1 MDNKIRLVM
10 VEPNGSGGLIHY
22 TYQLCTALSAEGIDV
37 TLITGKNYELADF
50 PHNFYVNNM
59 LDLWTLF
66 EARPSKGELNSFW
79 RHQWQKVRWTLRRG
93 VRAFRLIRA
102 WIQLTRYLTDL
113 KPDLIQFSKINF
125 PFESFFLAQLQKRG
139 LTLTQIC
146 HEFELRENTG
156 LFSDIILRTYSNI
169 YTHFSA
175 IFFHANENRKRFL
188 TLFPSMRQELTHIID
203 HGNANWLLKIKS
215 DSLDVLRVQYNLRV
229 DQRVVLFFGLL
240 SPSKGL
246 DDLVDAFA
254 LARSTCNAKLVIAG
268 YPTKHISM
276 PELRARISALG
287 IEDDVIIDARYI
299 PLNQI
304 RPLMELATIAVY
316 PYISSTQSGALQ
328 VAYTFGKPIIAT
340 NVGGLP
346 EAIDDAKSGFLVP
359 VHSPQELADKIVA
372 MINNPDLVE
381 QMGAYAR
388 NLSETR
394 YGWTV
399 IAQNIKA
406 VYDKLMIS

>member
-1 MDNKIRLVM
+1 MDNKIHLVL

-22 TYQLCTALSAEGIDV
+22 TYQLCTALAAGGIDV

-50 PHNFYVNNM
+50 PHNFHVNNM

-66 EARPSKGELNSFW
+66 EAHPSKSELNSFW
-79 RHQWQKVRWTLRRG
+79 KHQWQKVRWTLRRG
-93 VRAFRLIRA
+93 VRALRLIRA
-102 WIQLTRYLTDL
+102 WVQLTRHLTDL

-125 PFESFFLAQLQKRG
+125 PFEAFFLAQLQRRG
-139 LTLTQIC
+139 LILTQVC

-175 IFFHANENRKRFL
+175 IFFHAQENRNRFL
-188 TLFPSMRQELTHIID
+188 TLFPSIPEEFTHVIA
-203 HGNANWLLKIKS
+203 HGNASWLKKIES
-215 DSLDVLRVQYNLRV
+215 DSMDVLRTQYDLHA
-229 DQRVVLFFGLL
+229 DERVVLFFGLL

-246 DDLVDAFA
+246 DDLIDAFA

-268 YPTKHISM
+268 YPTKHINM
-276 PELRARISALG
+276 TELRARISELG

-299 PLNQI
+299 PLEQV
-304 RPLMELATIAVY
+304 RPLMELATIVVY

-346 EAIDDAKSGFLVP
+346 EAIDDSKSGFLVP
-359 VHSPQELADKIVA
+359 VHSPTELADKIVT
-372 MINNPDLVE
+372 MINDPDLVE

-388 NLSETR
+388 HLSETR
-394 YGWTV
+394 YGWATV
-399 IAQNIKA
+399 AQKIKGI
-406 VYDKLMIS
+406 YDELMSS